1 MVISQQRAD
10 TCHCLVH
17 VPAQR
22 VRQGRLFKR
31 LSIKTTVPEL
41 RPSPARAQPKTP
53 TLKASSEAA
62 TVHHVVGTLHHELEQ
77 PKVAGRNAK
86 YAAELLRHLRN
97 QRGTVR

>member
-41 RPSPARAQPKTP
+41 RPSPARAQPKAP

-62 TVHHVVGTLHHELEQ
+62 TVHHVVGTLHHELEK